1 MVEVLRPA
9 LALALALTA
18 SVVGAKPLPSRDA
31 ACLARNVYYEAKADD
46 PVGQLAVAQVTL
58 NRVRLGTWG
67 NTVCKVVYAKGQF
80 SWTSRKKLA
89 KPKGTKWEQSQAIA
103 TKALKGAKVRG
114 LEKAHSF
121 HSGKKPLWK
130 GRLKLVKKAGGHFF
144 YS

>member
-1 MVEVLRPA
+1 MVEVLRSV
-9 LALALALTA
+9 LALTLALTA
-18 SVVGAKPLPSRDA
+18 SVVSAKPLSSKDV

-67 NTVCKVVYAKGQF
+67 NTICKVVYAKGQF
-80 SWTSRKKLA
+80 SWTSRKKLV

-103 TKALKGAKVRG
+103 MKALKGAKVRG

-121 HSGKKPLWK
+121 HSGKRPKWTGK
-130 GRLKLVKKAGGHFF
+130 LKLVKKAGGHFF

>member
-1 MVEVLRPA
+1 MVEVLRSV
-9 LALALALTA
+9 LALTLALTA
-18 SVVGAKPLPSRDA
+18 SVVGAKPLPSKDV

-67 NTVCKVVYAKGQF
+67 NTICKVVYAKGQF
-80 SWTSRKKLA
+80 SWTSRKKLV

-103 TKALKGAKVRG
+103 MKALRGAKVRG

-121 HSGKKPLWK
+121 HSGKRPKWS

>member
-1 MVEVLRPA
+1 MVLKGAA
-9 LALALALTA
+9 LALLLFTA
-18 SVVGAKPLPSRDA
+18 AAASAKPLPSKDA
-31 ACLARNVYYEAKADD
+31 VCLARNVYHEARAGD

-89 KPKGTKWEQSQAIA
+89 KPKGVKWKQSQAIA
-103 TKALKGAKVRG
+103 MKALKGAKVRG

-121 HSGKKPLWK
+121 HSGKKPLWR
-130 GRLKLVKKAGGHFF
+130 GRLKLVKRAGGHFF